1 MWVDRPGVGLPIFP
15 NPCFGP
21 NESGLCSVWAA
32 MEGHGRGTDPIALL
46 GWRVEYLAQFYI
58 PIINQIEALL
68 IFLDMVPH
76 DIISIEFNI
85 QEHILK
91 YEFFFINTI

>member
-1 MWVDRPGVGLPIFP
+1 MRRISFREHSILCIRRMWVDRPGVGLPIFP

-21 NESGLCSVWAA
+21 NEPGLCSVWAA

-58 PIINQIEALL
+58 PIIN
-68 IFLDMVPH
+68 D
-76 DIISIEFNI
+76 
-85 QEHILK
+85 
-91 YEFFFINTI
+91 